1 MLNSSLSSTIIQDIE
16 AICKA
21 GQASIA
27 YFYFD
32 FRDADKQS
40 LHNLVPSLLSQLSA
54 SSDPHFNVLSRL
66 YLDHERGN
74 KQPSDSVLA
83 ECLKDILTLPG
94 QRPIY
99 LIMDAVDEC
108 PNSSGIPTPRE
119 QVLRLIHELVELR
132 LSHLHICVTS
142 RPEIDIQNVLDP
154 LTSLKVSLHDQTGQK
169 EDIAEYI
176 RSVVYSDSEP
186 IMRRWRPEDKELV
199 VETLSKR
206 ANGM

>member
-1 MLNSSLSSTIIQDIE
+1 M
-16 AICKA
+16 CKA

-54 SSDPHFNVLSRL
+54 SSDPHCDVLSRL

-83 ECLKDILTLPG
+83 KCLKDILTLPG
-94 QRPIY
+94 QRQIY

-108 PNSSGIPTPRE
+108 PNNSGIPTPRE
-119 QVLRLIHELVELR
+119 QVLQLIQELVELR

-142 RPEIDIQNVLDP
+142 RPEIDIRNVLDP

-176 RSVVYSDSEP
+176 RSVVYSDSES
-186 IMRRWRPEDKELV
+186 IMKRWRLEDKVLV

>member
-1 MLNSSLSSTIIQDIE
+1 MCN
-16 AICKA
+16 A

-27 YFYFD
+27 YVYFD

-54 SSDPHFNVLSRL
+54 SSDPRCDVLSRL
-66 YLDHERGN
+66 YLDHGRVN

-83 ECLKDILTLPG
+83 ECLKDILALPS
-94 QRPIY
+94 QCPIY

-119 QVLRLIHELVELR
+119 QVLQLVQELVELR

-169 EDIAEYI
+169 EDISEYI

-206 ANGM
+206 ANEM